1 MASVSHALSD
11 RQGMESCSRGMHAA
25 LSDIFW
31 AAASVVSQAS
41 FCYIVSVARCVP
53 KTPLPGLATRTS
65 DRRLPTMAHGRPH
78 SLAKAERSNDAPL
91 VCERRL
97 APQRPAWTHSL
108 PLLRCFHLS
117 CLSFAIPLQYKL
129 GYAQLLLKT
138 QITRP
143 RRRPHSCH
151 VVSYPR
157 SPEPSTLHTPL
168 SVRSIAQAP
177 AIATLSPYTTASR

>member
-1 MASVSHALSD
+1 MRYQTGKEWRAAPEACTQLGALFPGERRLLYSKSRYVPSVCDAKGTL
-11 RQGMESCSRGMHAA
+11 
-25 LSDIFW
+25 
-31 AAASVVSQAS
+31 
-41 FCYIVSVARCVP
+41 

-78 SLAKAERSNDAPL
+78 SLAKAERSNHVPL
-91 VCERRL
+91 VWERRL
-97 APQRPAWTHSL
+97 APQRPAWTNSL

-129 GYAQLLLKT
+129 GYAQPLLKS

-143 RRRPHSCH
+143 RRRPLSCH

-157 SPEPSTLHTPL
+157 LPEPSTLHTPL
-168 SVRSIAQAP
+168 SVLSIAQAP